1 MNNNTAIMGLLEQTL
16 NMHSNDD
23 DDKKQVESSREQA
36 EAQSSGETIYMDPAG
51 TITRSCPAIEQD
63 RDGVTCIDWG
73 FRGQSDNSNKSY
85 KRPAQKDTWFDTR
98 AVIALIVLICLI
110 GTAIVLIAS
119 LV

>member
-36 EAQSSGETIYMDPAG
+36 EAQSSGETIMMDPRG
-51 TITRSCPAIEQD
+51 TIVRSTPTI
-63 RDGVTCIDWG
+63 R
-73 FRGQSDNSNKSY
+73 QSPEGRSY
-85 KRPAQKDTWFDTR
+85 KKPAKKDNWLDTR

>member
-1 MNNNTAIMGLLEQTL
+1 
-16 NMHSNDD
+16 
-23 DDKKQVESSREQA
+23 
-36 EAQSSGETIYMDPAG
+36 MDPAD

-73 FRGQSDNSNKSY
+73 SRGQSDNSNKSY